1 MIRIISTEAEPI
13 HQTWYERP
21 RRGGGSERDCFRVHR
36 SQATGIPEA
45 LSAILVMSDLQ
56 GFELPQDRKNPR
68 LLSEVVAEELG
79 TLAELGELSPVATT
93 GVLLAGDLY
102 SNPLKRGGTGDVRHC
117 WRAFR
122 EAGFRWICGVAG
134 NHDSFGD
141 GHEFQ
146 EFLSQRDICFLD
158 GRVVELDGLKIAGI
172 SGVMG
177 NPRRLFR
184 RKSEVFLRTIEEVVA
199 KRPDVLVL
207 HEGPSAEPESTFP
220 GQKVI
225 RQTLET
231 LPPTFVLFGHS
242 HWESAEARSLANGTQ
257 VINIDARAHLLVP
270 SNRSVRRHDR

>member
-1 MIRIISTEAEPI
+1 MNDRVGVAD
-13 HQTWYERP
+13 
-21 RRGGGSERDCFRVHR
+21 RRGTASVSIAARRPESPRPFPQFWSCRIFRDSNCRRTERTPGSCRK
-36 SQATGIPEA
+36 SLPKNSA
-45 LSAILVMSDLQ
+45 LSPNLEN
-56 GFELPQDRKNPR
+56 F
-68 LLSEVVAEELG
+68 
-79 TLAELGELSPVATT
+79 
-93 GVLLAGDLY
+93 
-102 SNPLKRGGTGDVRHC
+102 RGGTGDVRHC

-257 VINIDARAHLLVP
+257 VINVDARAHLLVP